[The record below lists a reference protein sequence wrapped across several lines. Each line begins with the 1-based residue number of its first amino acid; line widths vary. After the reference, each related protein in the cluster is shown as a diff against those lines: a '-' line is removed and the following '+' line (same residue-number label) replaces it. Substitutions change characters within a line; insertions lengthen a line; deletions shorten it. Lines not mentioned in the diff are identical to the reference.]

1 MVQTLRAVPFPRRLA
16 WLWPAFVLTAAL
28 ALSVRFPE
36 DTPRLAH
43 AALFDATLTTA
54 ALVVLVT
61 PRRERHWRPL
71 LSIVLRGVALAGL
84 VFPLLRHSLWLEAF
98 GLLVGAAFAWR
109 GLRTPLPE
117 GYAELDDLE
126 RVYAYW
132 SRFSAQPRGVRLV
145 LQDVLML
152 SHLVRRPRLP
162 TGQPFGTRR
171 GTATSATI
179 TLLLFATLVEGLLAH
194 VLLARWNE
202 SAAWGWT
209 ALEVTGAIWLL
220 AYARALS
227 LRPVTVGERR
237 LYLRSGLHWT
247 GSTPLAN
254 VTGAAPYCLE
264 TDGDALSI
272 AIDVKPNVT
281 LTFAEPVR
289 LWGLFGSEREA
300 RRVSLHLDEP
310 GDFMAACQAK

>member
-1 MVQTLRAVPFPRRLA
+1 MLPTLRALPFPRRLA
-16 WLWPAFVLTAAL
+16 WLWPAFALTAAL

-36 DTPRLAH
+36 DRIHLAH
-43 AALFDATLTTA
+43 AALFDATLSTA
-54 ALVVLVT
+54 ALVFLLT

-71 LSIVLRGVALAGL
+71 LGVVVRGVALAAL
-84 VFPLLRHSLWLEAF
+84 AFPLLRQYLWIEAF
-98 GLLVGAAFAWR
+98 GLLLGAAFALR
-109 GLRTPLPE
+109 GLRTPLPQ
-117 GYAELDDLE
+117 GYAQLDDLE
-126 RVYAYW
+126 RAYAYW
-132 SRFSAQPRGVRLV
+132 SRFSAHPRGVRLV
-145 LQDVLML
+145 LQDVLLL
-152 SHLVRRPRLP
+152 SHLLRRPALP
-162 TGQPFGTRR
+162 PGRPFGTRR
-171 GTATSATI
+171 GTATGATV

-202 SAAWGWT
+202 AAAWGWT
-209 ALEVTGAIWLL
+209 ALEALGTVWLL

-227 LRPVTVGERR
+227 LRPVTVGRR

-254 VTGAAPYCLE
+254 VTQAAPFCPA
-264 TDGDALSI
+264 TDGDALNI
-272 AIDVKPNVT
+272 AIDARPNVT

-289 LWGLFGSEREA
+289 LWGLLGSERGA